1 MGFTLLVHLLAA
13 TPDQSQVSNTAS
25 ATSDTADPDTGNNS
39 ATVRTTAVT
48 PKADLEVSKTGPA
61 TAMVDT
67 DFSYHVAVQ
76 NLGPEDAHNVVL
88 SDVLPALLSFVS
100 FSFDASDPPSACG
113 LGQTVTCSV
122 PLLVSGAT
130 MGFTLLVHLL
140 AGTPDQSQVSNTASA
155 TSDTA
160 DPDTGNN
167 SATVRTTA
175 VTPKADLEVSKTGP
189 ATAMVDTDFSYHV
202 AVQNLGPEDAHNVV
216 LSDVLPALLSFV
228 SFSFDASD
236 PPSACGLGQTVTC
249 SVPLLV
255 SGATMGFTLLVHLLA
270 GTPDQSQVSNT
281 ASATSDTAD
290 PEPGNNSGSVTTTA
304 VSRADLSVTKQGPT
318 SAAIGD
324 EISYDITVH
333 NGGPSTAVNVAL
345 DEVVSSGLQVIST
358 TVNAGWLCTFPGAH
372 ALRCTAASFAAGATV
387 TFTVTLRVNAA

>member
-1 MGFTLLVHLLAA
+1 MVHLLAG

-39 ATVRTTAVT
+39 ATVRTTALT
-48 PKADLEVSKTGPA
+48 PKADLVLKKNDAIRAWTVTEFRSCVLPI
-61 TAMVDT
+61 
-67 DFSYHVAVQ
+67 

-167 SATVRTTA
+167 TATARTTA
-175 VTPKADLEVSKTGP
+175 LTPKADLVVSKTGP
-189 ATAMVDTDFSYHV
+189 DTAMVDSNFSYHV
-202 AVQNLGPEDAHNVV
+202 VVHNAGPQDAHNVQV
-216 LSDVLPALLSFV
+216 LDVLPAELIFV
-228 SFSFDASD
+228 SFTNFDAGL
-236 PPSACGLGQTVTC
+236 PPT
-249 SVPLLV
+249 
-255 SGATMGFTLLVHLLA
+255 
-270 GTPDQSQVSNT
+270 
-281 ASATSDTAD
+281 
-290 PEPGNNSGSVTTTA
+290 
-304 VSRADLSVTKQGPT
+304 
-318 SAAIGD
+318 
-324 EISYDITVH
+324 
-333 NGGPSTAVNVAL
+333 
-345 DEVVSSGLQVIST
+345 
-358 TVNAGWLCTFPGAH
+358 
-372 ALRCTAASFAAGATV
+372 
-387 TFTVTLRVNAA
+387 

>member
-1 MGFTLLVHLLAA
+1 MGFTLLVHLLAG

-39 ATVRTTAVT
+39 ATATTTALT

-175 VTPKADLEVSKTGP
+175 LTPKADLEERNAGP
-189 ATAMVDTDFSYHV
+189 RELRSFPALRSPVP
-202 AVQNLGPEDAHNVV
+202 VQNLGPED
-216 LSDVLPALLSFV
+216 
-228 SFSFDASD
+228 
-236 PPSACGLGQTVTC
+236 
-249 SVPLLV
+249 
-255 SGATMGFTLLVHLLA
+255 
-270 GTPDQSQVSNT
+270 
-281 ASATSDTAD
+281 
-290 PEPGNNSGSVTTTA
+290 
-304 VSRADLSVTKQGPT
+304 
-318 SAAIGD
+318 
-324 EISYDITVH
+324 
-333 NGGPSTAVNVAL
+333 
-345 DEVVSSGLQVIST
+345 
-358 TVNAGWLCTFPGAH
+358 
-372 ALRCTAASFAAGATV
+372 
-387 TFTVTLRVNAA
+387 